1 MKSYLPTLLA
11 AVVLAA
17 AIGVAAAWLYPH
29 KGGDHLGT
37 GNSAAEAISPQG
49 SKP

>member
-1 MKSYLPTLLA
+1 MKGYLPTLLA

-17 AIGVAAAWLYPH
+17 VVGVAAAWLYPH

-37 GNSAAEAISPQG
+37 GNNATEAISPHG